1 MTQKLL
7 YIFLVF
13 ICFNANSQNIDNIQ
27 IVEEN
32 SLSTQLYVK
41 CFENLNQG
49 SEIFEK
55 YPSLKSIKF
64 CTLLDCMFLY
74 SYKEDDIQ
82 LAAEKRL
89 IGITTQLYNEG
100 TPVYLTMGLDSY
112 LYAQEK
118 NKNLEDDN
126 HIVYISYGECTN
138 PDFLIK
144 AAKIVNKQ
152 TNLLIK
158 QSASK

>member
-1 MTQKLL
+1 MKRLL
-7 YIFLVF
+7 LILSFL
-13 ICFNANSQNIDNIQ
+13 IYFNAKSQNTDAID
-27 IVEEN
+27 IVEDH
-32 SLSTQLYVK
+32 SIATQLFTK

-55 YPSLKSIKF
+55 YPALKNVKF
-64 CTLLDCMFLY
+64 CTLINCMFLY
-74 SYKEDDIQ
+74 AYKENDIQ

-89 IGITTQLYNEG
+89 IGIATQLYNEG
-100 TPVYLTMGLDSY
+100 NPVYLTMGLDSY
-112 LYAQEK
+112 LSTQEK

-138 PDFLIK
+138 PTFLIE

-152 TNLLIK
+152 TNLLINR
-158 QSASK
+158 SVSK

>member
-7 YIFLVF
+7 YIFSVF

-74 SYKEDDIQ
+74 AYKEDDIQ

-118 NKNLEDDN
+118 NKNLENDN
-126 HIVYISYGECTN
+126 HIVYINYGECTN

-144 AAKIVNKQ
+144 AAEIVNTQ

-158 QSASK
+158 QSSSK

>member
-7 YIFLVF
+7 YIFSVF

-74 SYKEDDIQ
+74 AYKEDDIQ

-89 IGITTQLYNEG
+89 IGITTQLYN
-100 TPVYLTMGLDSY
+100 
-112 LYAQEK
+112 
-118 NKNLEDDN
+118 
-126 HIVYISYGECTN
+126 
-138 PDFLIK
+138 
-144 AAKIVNKQ
+144 
-152 TNLLIK
+152 
-158 QSASK
+158 